1 MSTAT
6 ASPGGDTPRQTHA
19 SPAGVVADS
28 QLPEPLG
35 QRVLEVTGKLRLW
48 KRERIDVAHELV
60 SHFAEGLANGQT
72 PEDLLA
78 NFGDPTHTARLISR
92 AKRRQRPLWWKLTRG
107 FGFTL
112 LALCTLY
119 AGLAIRYASG
129 RPTIAVDYFA
139 QLNATTLA
147 TPVEERAWPR
157 YRDAIMLLPRF
168 PATAD
173 DAHDIDFGRVQ
184 PGTPDWDIAAKYAL
198 EYAHVLVQVRAA
210 SKLPVAGYVVGIST
224 DYNPSYR
231 PGYTPVGNPQ
241 SVQRTSTAPDKLP
254 KFYSSLDGAL
264 ILAITPNLS
273 VYRQLSRLLTFDA
286 RLAASRGD
294 ASRVVANLQAVN
306 ALARHA
312 ADPSGMLIGQLVG
325 NGINWHNVYA
335 LGQIIANWPGVLSD
349 ADLLAISDSFNQ
361 WRANPTQHDDSINL
375 EGERAVMYDLLQR
388 IYTDDGHG
396 DGRLVNIDAM
406 RRLEAMN
413 RTSESDFTPFLRYLP
428 LINGPIASQVTAT
441 RAEMQRAYDDL
452 LASAAQIAK
461 LPLPQQQAAWA
472 KAVQRYDDS
481 AMNDRHLPGSIV
493 MPALGI
499 ANLSFSMA
507 TSQRDAAVAGIALE
521 RYRLAHGTYPAT
533 LAELVPEYLPSIPLD
548 PWDGKPIKYL
558 PPDASRPTPILY
570 SVGENQIDNLG
581 DDTLVP
587 APPSPG
593 RRPNEQMFNDRI
605 LWPLS

>member
-78 NFGDPTHTARLISR
+78 NFGDPTQTARLISR

-157 YRDAIMLLPRF
+157 YRDAIMRLPEL

-173 DAHDIDFGRVQ
+173 GKHFIEFGFVE
-184 PGTPDWDIAAKYAL
+184 PGTPDWHIAAKYAQ
-198 EYAHVLVQVRAA
+198 ENAHIIAQVREA
-210 SKLPVAGYVVGIST
+210 STLPVGGYVLST
-224 DYNPSYR
+224 TTDFNPSLR
-231 PGYTPVGNPQ
+231 PGRTPVMNPSSARRSITGMDGKAQ
-241 SVQRTSTAPDKLP
+241 GVQEVD
-254 KFYSSLDGAL
+254 DAL
-264 ILAITPNLS
+264 ISAILPNLA
-273 VYRQLSRLLTFDA
+273 VYREFARLLTFDA
-286 RLAASRGD
+286 RLAASQGD
-294 ASRVVANLQAVN
+294 APRAIANLQAVN
-306 ALARHA
+306 GLARHA
-312 ADPSGMLIGQLVG
+312 SDPGGMLIGQLVG
-325 NGINWHNVYA
+325 QAIYGLNSFA
-335 LGQIIANWPGVLSD
+335 LSEVVANWPGALSD
-349 ADLLAISDSFNQ
+349 ADLLTISQDFSG
-361 WRANPTQHDDSINL
+361 WRINPAKQDDSINL
-375 EGERAVMYDLLQR
+375 DGERAVMYDLLQR
-388 IYTDDGHG
+388 LYTDDGHG
-396 DGRLVNIDAM
+396 DGRLANIHAM
-406 RRLEAMN
+406 RLIEVSN
-413 RTSESDFTPFLRYLP
+413 RSNQPTYLP
-428 LINGPIASQVTAT
+428 SLAGPITSQLMAG
-441 RAEMQRAYDDL
+441 RAEMRRAYDD
-452 LASAAQIAK
+452 AFKSAAQNAK

-472 KAVQRYDDS
+472 QAMQRFDDPVWKQ
-481 AMNDRHLPGSIV
+481 RHLLASI
-493 MPALGI
+493 MLPALGRT
-499 ANLSFSMA
+499 NKSFAMA
-507 TSQRDAAVAGIALE
+507 TSQREATVAGIALE
-521 RYRLAHGTYPAT
+521 RYRRSQGTYPAT
-533 LAELVPEYLPSIPLD
+533 LAELVPDYLPSIPLD

-570 SVGENQIDNLG
+570 SIGENQIDNLG

-593 RRPNEQMFNDRI
+593 RRTNEQMSNDRI
-605 LWPLS
+605 LWPLT